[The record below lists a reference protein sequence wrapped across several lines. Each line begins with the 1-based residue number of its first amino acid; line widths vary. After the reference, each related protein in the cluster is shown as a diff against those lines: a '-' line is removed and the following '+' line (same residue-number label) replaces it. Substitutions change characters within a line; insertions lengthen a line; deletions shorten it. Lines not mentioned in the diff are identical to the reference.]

1 MNSNISHVLKRE
13 MSPGM
18 ADDDERKLVNN
29 ETETAEYGSATIQS
43 NSEEETKE
51 LNEIYEEIGLG
62 PAQYLYWTLVG
73 LVSYSDYAEL
83 TLLAVILPSLR
94 CEWELSSTF
103 EAAITISMFGSYA
116 VFAILFGQVA
126 DKYGRNQTNG
136 YS

>member
-1 MNSNISHVLKRE
+1 ME
-13 MSPGM
+13 
-18 ADDDERKLVNN
+18 DDETKLVKNE

-43 NSEEETKE
+43 SSEEETKE

-94 CEWELSSTF
+94 CDWELSSTF
-103 EAAITISMFGSYA
+103 EAAITISMFGLIKAFTLIFSLL
-116 VFAILFGQVA
+116 VM
-126 DKYGRNQTNG
+126 T
-136 YS
+136 